1 MSNTTQIGDGPSV
14 KMLKKISKQ
23 LEQTNKLLGRLP
35 YVAPTTTTTT
45 TV

>member
-1 MSNTTQIGDGPSV
+1 MSNTSQIGENPTV
-14 KMLKKISKQ
+14 KILKLISKQ
-23 LEQTNKLLGRLP
+23 LEQTNKLLGRLA

>member
-1 MSNTTQIGDGPSV
+1 MSNNKQIGEAPAVS
-14 KMLKKISKQ
+14 MLKKISKQ

-35 YVAPTTTTTT
+35 VTAPTTTTTT

>member
-1 MSNTTQIGDGPSV
+1 MSNNAQIGEGPIV
-14 KMLKKISKQ
+14 KILKQISKQ

-35 YVAPTTTTTT
+35 VTAPTTTTTT